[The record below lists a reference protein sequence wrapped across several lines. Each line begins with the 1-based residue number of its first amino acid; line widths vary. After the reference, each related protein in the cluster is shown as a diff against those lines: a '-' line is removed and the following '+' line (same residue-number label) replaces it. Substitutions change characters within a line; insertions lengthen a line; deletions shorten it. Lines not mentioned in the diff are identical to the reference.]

1 MAGSYFL
8 FNTTCIY
15 NMGLVPSMDI
25 IMIDKVKKA
34 IDKSER
40 AFIRIIIVAIF
51 AMIGLILLTGYFLVQ
66 IP

>member
-1 MAGSYFL
+1 
-8 FNTTCIY
+8 
-15 NMGLVPSMDI
+15 
-25 IMIDKVKKA
+25 MIDKVKKA

-66 IP
+66 IL